1 MLDSMRAATQ
11 TWIGRAIMTIVMG
24 FIILSF
30 AIWGI
35 GDIFRGFGANDLA
48 KVGGTNVSVD
58 AYRNA
63 YQLELQRLQRQ
74 LRRAVTNDEA
84 RAFGLDGQVL
94 SRLISEAALDQ
105 KARSLDLAISDQQ
118 IAKTIVNDDAF
129 KDAAGHFDKLKF
141 QGLLR
146 DNGFTERSFVTDQR
160 GVYLRRQIADA
171 VSADLDVPKAMRD
184 ALHRFQTETRSI
196 DYVVLPPTAAG
207 DIPAPTPEELET
219 YYKAR
224 EQNYRTPEYRS
235 LVVLALAPGKLA
247 EKQEVTDADAQKRYD
262 EVKAQRYETPER
274 RTIEQISYPDEATA
288 QAARAQIDA
297 GKSFDDLIAERN
309 LTPKDASLGTVT
321 KASLIDKAVADA
333 AFSLA
338 DGQVSAPVKAQ
349 FGTVLLHVSNIET
362 ANTLPFSAVAG
373 AIKQELAV
381 VRARRE
387 MNRLHDEIEDQRAS
401 GKSLTEAAKA
411 AGLETRTIE
420 AIDSLAHDK
429 TGFPVPDL
437 PNSLALV
444 KAAFA
449 SDVGVDN
456 DTLSTPDGGTIWYEV
471 TAIDPARQQTFDEVK
486 AQVEKAWTADAA
498 AKRLTAKSADWIKKI
513 ADGETLASLAA
524 ADGNLEVKHAN
535 DVKRGGATG
544 LPQAAI
550 VQVFNVPVKGA
561 ESAADGDG
569 RLVFQVLASVVPPL
583 NDQDPELTKL
593 VDQVKG
599 SLVNEILGEYV
610 SQLQK
615 DLGTSINNQAFRAA
629 SGSAANY

>member
-11 TWIGRAIMTIVMG
+11 TWLGRAIMTIVMG

-30 AIWGI
+30 VVWGI

-48 KVGGTNVSVD
+48 KVGGTNISAD
-58 AYRNA
+58 AYRYA
-63 YQLELQRLQRQ
+63 YQTELQRLQRQ

-84 RAFGLDGQVL
+84 HAFGLDGQIL

-105 KARSLDLAISDQQ
+105 KARALDLAISDQQ

-129 KDAAGHFDKLKF
+129 KDAAGRFDKLKF
-141 QGLLR
+141 DGLLR
-146 DNGFTERSFVTDQR
+146 ENGFTERSFVADQR

-171 VSADLDVPKAMRD
+171 VSADLDVPKAMVE
-184 ALHRFQTETRSI
+184 ALHRFQSETRSI
-196 DYVVLPPTAAG
+196 DYVVLPATAAG
-207 DIPAPTPEELET
+207 DIAPPSQDVLET

-224 EQNYRTPEYRS
+224 QQSYRTPEYRN
-235 LVVLALAPGKLA
+235 LVVLALTPAKLA
-247 EKQEVTDADAQKRYD
+247 ETQMVSEEDAQKRYD
-262 EVKAQRYETPER
+262 EVKAQRYETPEK
-274 RTIEQISYPDEATA
+274 RTIEQIPYADEVQA
-288 QAARAQIDA
+288 QAARAEIDA
-297 GKSFDDLIAERN
+297 GKSFDDLLAGRS
-309 LTPKDASLGTVT
+309 LTPQDASLGTVT
-321 KASLIDKAVADA
+321 KDTLVDKAVADA
-333 AFSLA
+333 AFSLPE
-338 DGQVSAPVKAQ
+338 GQVSSPVKGQ
-349 FGTVLLHVSNIET
+349 FGPVLLRVSKIEP
-362 ANTLPFSAVAG
+362 ASTLPFSAVAG
-373 AIKQELAV
+373 AIKQELQV

-401 GKSLTEAAKA
+401 GKSLTEAAKGV
-411 AGLETRTIE
+411 GLEPRVID

-471 TAIDPARQQTFDEVK
+471 AGIDPAHQRTFEEVRPE
-486 AQVEKAWTADAA
+486 VEKAWMADEA
-498 AKRLTAKSADWIKKI
+498 AKHLSAKAADWIKKI
-513 ADGETLASLAA
+513 AAGETLADLAA

-535 DVKRGGATG
+535 DVKRGGAAG
-544 LPQAAI
+544 LPEPAI
-550 VQVFNVPVKGA
+550 VQIFNVPVKGA

-569 RLVFQVLASVVPPL
+569 RIVFQVLDSTVPPL
-583 NDQDPELTKL
+583 NEQDPELKKL

-599 SLVNEILGEYV
+599 SLTNEILGEYV
-610 SQLQK
+610 TQLQK
-615 DLGTSINNQAFRAA
+615 DLGVSVNNQALRAA
-629 SGSAANY
+629 SGAAANY